1 MKFIDTFEHH
11 RQHPEI
17 TASEHIDNLRY
28 ELGISLEGKTL
39 IYLDTKYWV
48 LLRDVVLGRTV
59 ETEIKQIY
67 EHLTQLTTKGIVL
80 CPFSEDIFHEII
92 KQSDQITLEASLN
105 LIDKF
110 SSGVSIRSLEDRL
123 KIEMLHLLERY
134 NEDSNTPKLESLIWT
149 KLANALGRL
158 MIPTDTAFNKED
170 ELVMQKTFT
179 DQLWSISLIEL
190 YGFIGF
196 EKLQKE
202 FPHYPDFSSYMNED
216 YENHKDDFQSFHE
229 VFMSEIGI
237 KIKGILPEIEDV
249 MATAYHRET
258 GNILSEEEKKDTR
271 IIQNIIYNSFKYKK
285 EGDNFRSINVS
296 CGLHAAI
303 WWNEKQKYKKND
315 FYDIGHAQAAIPY
328 CDYFFT
334 EKYIKHVVTTEPL
347 KYDKKF
353 KCKVLANPK
362 EVLEVLKSLN
372 RH

>member
-1 MKFIDTFEHH
+1 MKFIDTFEYH
-11 RQHPEI
+11 RQHPKV
-17 TASEHIDNLRY
+17 TASEHIDNLRN
-28 ELGISLEGKTL
+28 ELRISLEGKTL

-59 ETEIKQIY
+59 KTEIKQIY
-67 EHLTQLTTKGIVL
+67 EYLSQLATNGIVL

-92 KQSDQITLEASLN
+92 KQTDKETLEASLN

-149 KLANALGRL
+149 KLANALGGL

-170 ELVMQKTFT
+170 ELVIQKAFT
-179 DQLWSISLIEL
+179 DYLWSISLIEL

-196 EKLQKE
+196 EKLQE
-202 FPHYPDFSSYMNED
+202 FPHYPDFSPAMNED
-216 YENHKDDFQSFHE
+216 YSERKDDFQSFHD
-229 VFMSEIGI
+229 VFMSEIEI
-237 KIKGILPEIEDV
+237 EIERILPEIEDV

-271 IIQNIIYNSFKYKK
+271 IIQNIIYDAFKYKK
-285 EGDNFRSINVS
+285 EDDNLRSMNVA
-296 CGLHAAI
+296 CGLSAAI
-303 WWNEKQKYKKND
+303 WWNKKQKYKKND

-362 EVLEVLKSLN
+362 EILEVLKSLN

>member
-1 MKFIDTFEHH
+1 MKFIDTFEYHQ
-11 RQHPEI
+11 QHPKV
-17 TASEHIDNLRY
+17 TASEHIDNLRN
-28 ELGISLEGKTL
+28 ELRISLEGKTL

-134 NEDSNTPKLESLIWT
+134 NENSNTPKLESLIWT
-149 KLANALGRL
+149 KLANALGSL

-170 ELVMQKTFT
+170 ELVMQKVFT
-179 DQLWSISLIEL
+179 DYLWSISLIEL

-196 EKLQKE
+196 EKLQE
-202 FPHYPDFSSYMNED
+202 FPHYPDFSPAMNQD
-216 YENHKDDFQSFHE
+216 YSERKNDFQSFHD
-229 VFMSEIGI
+229 VFMSEIEI
-237 KIKGILPEIEDV
+237 EIERILPEIED
-249 MATAYHRET
+249 AIAAYYKKI
-258 GNILSEEEKKDTR
+258 GNIPSAEEGKDTR
-271 IIQNIIYNSFKYKK
+271 LINNMIYNLFKSKK
-285 EGDNFRSINVS
+285 VGDNLRSMDVA
-296 CGLHAAI
+296 CGLSAAI
-303 WWNEKQKYKKND
+303 WWDKKREYKKND
-315 FYDIGHAQAAIPY
+315 FYDIGHARAAIPY

-334 EKYIKHVVTTEPL
+334 EKNIKNFVTSGHL

-353 KCKVLANPK
+353 KCKVLATPK